1 MCHKL
6 EGNLSQ
12 IEHFSIFAMLFE
24 TAVTCYQ

>member
-12 IEHFSIFAMLFE
+12 IEHFSNFATLPGK
-24 TAVTCYQ
+24 AVTCYQ